1 MRKTLVLIVL
11 AVGVVAALAA
21 AGYAGMRLAGDA
33 EDPGPDDRP
42 PTHPA
47 RQVAADAEE
56 THGAEGLREVAL
68 SLVPPSASEPP
79 SEKDLSEKDC
89 TAGVDERPPPCI
101 HFFFPTRGVP
111 LAERRRAVH
120 ENAAQNGWR
129 LWPRPGSPDGFIY
142 FRRGPYR
149 ARLTTGAD
157 LPDDLVDRMPALH
170 EVMVFDLSRQPPPEP
185 PPDPSGW
192 SPEKRAFVKE
202 VDAICARVNREA
214 RPLRPRR
221 GHADAGLIRLAAIW
235 RDATDDVAALEP
247 PPGDERAVHRIVLE
261 FRRFE
266 RALRIFARVEG
277 EMTLAAAVGTFYQ
290 ARRAEKAAR
299 RYGVTGCSE
308 LS

>member
-1 MRKTLVLIVL
+1 MRKALVL
-11 AVGVVAALAA
+11 AVLGAGVLAALAA

-33 EDPGPDDRP
+33 EDPGPDVRP
-42 PTHPA
+42 SARPA
-47 RQVAADAEE
+47 QQVAADAEE
-56 THGAEGLREVAL
+56 TDGPEALREAAL
-68 SLVPPSASEPP
+68 SLVPPTASEPP
-79 SEKDLSEKDC
+79 SDEDLSEKDC

-120 ENAAQNGWR
+120 ENAAQNSWR
-129 LWPRPGSPDGFIY
+129 PWPRPGSPDGFIY

-157 LPDDLVDRMPALH
+157 LPDELVDRMPALH

-192 SPEKRAFVKE
+192 SAEKRAFVKE
-202 VDAICARVNREA
+202 VDAICARVSREA
-214 RPLRPRR
+214 RPLKPRR
-221 GHADAGLIRLAAIW
+221 GQADAALTRLAEIW
-235 RDATDDVAALEP
+235 GDATDDVAALEP
-247 PPGDERAVHRIVLE
+247 PPGDEQAVRRIVLE

-277 EMTLAAAVGTFYQ
+277 EMTLAAAVGTFEQ
-290 ARRAEKAAR
+290 GRRAEKAAR
-299 RYGVTGCSE
+299 RYGVIGCSE
-308 LS
+308 LT